1 VLILRRTTAT
11 LLGVLAI
18 STTLWAQH
26 ETITIKSHSRGGK
39 SQPPDRA
46 FVYGEIEGKPITL
59 VCVLSHADCK
69 ELPRGEYDIER
80 LLEGEGSYPNCPNV
94 DLYRVG
100 ADSFKEEPLGE
111 YCVLREKN

>member
-1 VLILRRTTAT
+1 M
-11 LLGVLAI
+11 
-18 STTLWAQH
+18 
-26 ETITIKSHSRGGK
+26 
-39 SQPPDRA
+39 
-46 FVYGEIEGKPITL
+46 
-59 VCVLSHADCK
+59 LSHADCK

-111 YCVLREKN
+111 YCVLREKNSLA